1 MNHRTLFGIGFI
13 IFALGYFVRSFQ
25 PANAF
30 PQGPNIS
37 LGSNPIDGFNVACN
51 NTSPAVMSTTDQIFI
66 ITDVIVSDGYSTG
79 GVTLKLNGADWMSF
93 GESVEVALQSGLSVP
108 VNSTLGCYAYY
119 GRDVVISGYYT
130 HP

>member
-1 MNHRTLFGIGFI
+1 MEYRSLFGIGFV
-13 IFALGYFVRSFQ
+13 IFSMGYFVRSFQ

-37 LGSNPIDGFNVACN
+37 LGSNPIASFNVACN
-51 NTSPAVMSTTDQIFI
+51 NSSPSIMSTTNNIFI

-79 GVTLKLNGADWMSF
+79 GITLKLNGADWMNF
-93 GESVEVALQSGLSVP
+93 NENVEVALQSGLSVP
-108 VNSTLGCYAYY
+108 VNSSLDCYTYY
-119 GRDVVISGYYT
+119 GRDLVISGYYT

>member
-1 MNHRTLFGIGFI
+1 MDYRNLFGIGFI
-13 IFALGYFVRSFQ
+13 ILSLGYFVRSFQ

-37 LGSNPIDGFNVACN
+37 LGSNPIAAFNQSCGN
-51 NTSPAVMSTTDQIFI
+51 STPTILSTTNNIFI
-66 ITDVIVSDGYSTG
+66 ITDILINDGYSTD
-79 GVTLKLNGADWMSF
+79 GVQFKLNGSNWIAL
-93 GESVEVALQSGLSVP
+93 GEDIEATLQSGLPIP
-108 VNSTLGCYAYY
+108 VNSTLSCYSYY